1 VRNCIKLCYVPQ
13 SCPLTESDIDGSS
26 GNKRKFFLCRNLSF
40 CLKYQSAQSLKVFRF
55 FQEMKEYN
63 LDQVKP
69 EHDLSLAKVS
79 DLLASKET
87 ERTNKVQSATVL
99 PQLIKRQASSENH
112 VASNK
117 LLLSFMKKRKNPDP
131 AADAHLLD
139 FKQSCSKRES
149 NENDCRPSSNVLNLC
164 HLFCVNSRRHPM
176 HQVHLYFPF

>member
-1 VRNCIKLCYVPQ
+1 MRNCIKLCYVPQ
-13 SCPLTESDIDGSS
+13 SCPLTESDINGSS

-117 LLLSFMKKRKNPDP
+117 LLLSFMKKRKIQTQLQMLTCLILNNL
-131 AADAHLLD
+131 A
-139 FKQSCSKRES
+139 
-149 NENDCRPSSNVLNLC
+149 PSVKAMKTT
-164 HLFCVNSRRHPM
+164 VVRRRM
-176 HQVHLYFPF
+176 F

>member
-1 VRNCIKLCYVPQ
+1 
-13 SCPLTESDIDGSS
+13 
-26 GNKRKFFLCRNLSF
+26 
-40 CLKYQSAQSLKVFRF
+40 
-55 FQEMKEYN
+55 MKEYN

-87 ERTNKVQSATVL
+87 VRTNKVQSATVL

-149 NENDCRPSSNVLNLC
+149 NVAHAFNSSPLRP
-164 HLFCVNSRRHPM
+164 M
-176 HQVHLYFPF
+176 G